1 VAKPDPDP
9 PAPVPNTP
17 LSGVIPRVASLGKQF
32 TSPLADVY
40 ALEDVSS
47 TAAGHVIG
55 VTLSPGHQE
64 PSGQLV
70 QVVVEARGLY

>member
-1 VAKPDPDP
+1 MSKPEPVP
-9 PAPVPNTP
+9 PTPVPNVP

-32 TSPLADVY
+32 NSPIADVY
-40 ALEDVSS
+40 ALEVVSS